1 MRVHALVPLGV
12 TLSVIRKPFCESTYF
27 GENGI
32 LPCCV
37 RLLYIRALFRGDLK
51 AWVGACLRNGSGS
64 EAVSSF
70 ERRAIYRRIEGC
82 VMRECDSRKKIL
94 HVFVLRVVTF
104 CEAAIKVQY
113 VLCIPGAEYFAR
125 RLLF

>member
-1 MRVHALVPLGV
+1 MRIHALVPLGV
-12 TLSVIRKPFCESTYF
+12 TLSVIRKPFSESTDF

-37 RLLYIRALFRGDLK
+37 WLLYVRALFCGDLK
-51 AWVGACLRNGSGS
+51 AWTGTCFGDGFGP

-82 VMRECDSRKKIL
+82 VMRERNSRKEIL
-94 HVFVLRVVTF
+94 HVLVLRVVALR
-104 CEAAIKVQY
+104 EATVKVLHEPFHHSVGSW
-113 VLCIPGAEYFAR
+113 VL
-125 RLLF
+125 